1 MGLSREAEGGVGD
14 VGTKMF
20 CNFVLVV
27 HGADRERDLGGAAQ
41 RFAPLGY

>member
-1 MGLSREAEGGVGD
+1 
-14 VGTKMF
+14 
-20 CNFVLVV
+20 VLVV